1 MMNGSYMMRFV
12 AQQQQQ
18 ATDGGSSSSNIPMYN
33 GGNGYHC
40 SVNAASS
47 GSGSGSGS
55 GSSISNGSTTHGFA
69 NGSSKDIGGGGSTMA
84 SKQCI
89 NL

>member
-12 AQQQQQ
+12 AQQ
-18 ATDGGSSSSNIPMYN
+18 AADVGGSSNIPLYN

-40 SVNAASS
+40 STNPAS
-47 GSGSGSGS
+47 SGSGSGS
-55 GSSISNGSTTHGFA
+55 GSSISNGSSTHGFA
-69 NGSSKDIGGGGSTMA
+69 NGSSKDLGGSTMA